1 MLQTGKDMNME
12 LGSHVLENIRANY
25 DEIFSAEK
33 KVADYILKN
42 PENTIRLNVSALAE
56 LSGTSDATVI
66 RLCQHLG
73 YKGFYQM
80 KLQLAHDLGSEQLF
94 SGNIQPKDPD
104 NADDVLKEVVSNIMY
119 AKANV
124 DSGVLKK
131 CVELILG
138 CNTVHLVAAGN
149 SIPTA
154 IDFAF
159 RLGRVGI
166 HTNSSFM
173 PEQQLNGVNLG
184 SDKDVMIGIS
194 HSGSSKQV
202 LQAFE
207 LAKKRNMT
215 TISVTDLTGSP
226 VTKTSDYS
234 ISTGIEFSSVY
245 IFGAASHIY
254 ISAILDILLYFVA
267 RAKKNEAKN
276 GETDN
281 VEYFLS
287 ETKI

>member
-1 MLQTGKDMNME
+1 ME
-12 LGSHVLENIRANY
+12 LGGYVFENIRLNY

-42 PENTIRLNVSALAE
+42 PENTVRLNVSELAE

-66 RLCQHLG
+66 RFCQHLG

-104 NADDVLKEVVSNIMY
+104 NGDDVLKEVATNIMQS
-119 AKANV
+119 KANV
-124 DSGVLKK
+124 DNDVLKK
-131 CVELILG
+131 CIDLILK
-138 CNTVHLVAAGN
+138 CDTVHMIAAGN
-149 SIPTA
+149 SIPSSV
-154 IDFAF
+154 DFAF

-166 HTNSSFM
+166 RTNSSVM

-184 SDKDVMIGIS
+184 SEKDVMIGIS

-215 TISVTDLTGSP
+215 TISITDLPSSP
-226 VTKTSDYS
+226 LAKASDYS
-234 ISTGIEFSSVY
+234 LSTGIEFSSVY

-267 RAKKNEAKN
+267 RAKKNEAQN
-276 GETDN
+276 GEADN

>member
-1 MLQTGKDMNME
+1 ME
-12 LGSHVLENIRANY
+12 FGGHVFENIRANY
-25 DEIFSAEK
+25 EEIFSAEK

-42 PENTIRLNVSALAE
+42 PENTIRLNVSELAE

-104 NADDVLKEVVSNIMY
+104 NGDDVLKEVASNIMH

-124 DSGVLKK
+124 DNEVLKK
-131 CVELILG
+131 CVELILN
-138 CNTVHLVAAGN
+138 CDTVHLVAAGN
-149 SIPTA
+149 SIPSS

-184 SDKDVMIGIS
+184 SDKDIMIGIS

-207 LAKKRNMT
+207 LAKKRNMI
-215 TISVTDLTGSP
+215 TISITDLLGSP
-226 VTKTSDYS
+226 ITKISDYS
-234 ISTGIEFSSVY
+234 LSTGIEFSSVY

-254 ISAILDILLYFVA
+254 ISVILDILLYFVA
-267 RAKKNEAKN
+267 RAKKDEAKN

>member
-1 MLQTGKDMNME
+1 ME
-12 LGSHVLENIRANY
+12 LGNHVLDNIRANY
-25 DEIFSAEK
+25 DEIFSAER

-42 PENTIRLNVSALAE
+42 PEKTIRLNVSALAE

-80 KLQLAHDLGSEQLF
+80 KLQLAHDLGSEQFF
-94 SGNIQPKDPD
+94 SGNIQPKNPD
-104 NADDVLKEVVSNIMY
+104 NADDVIKEIVSNIMH

-124 DSGVLKK
+124 DSEVIKK

-166 HTNSSFM
+166 YTHSSFM
-173 PEQQLNGVNLG
+173 PE
-184 SDKDVMIGIS
+184 
-194 HSGSSKQV
+194 
-202 LQAFE
+202 
-207 LAKKRNMT
+207 
-215 TISVTDLTGSP
+215 
-226 VTKTSDYS
+226 
-234 ISTGIEFSSVY
+234 
-245 IFGAASHIY
+245 
-254 ISAILDILLYFVA
+254 
-267 RAKKNEAKN
+267 
-276 GETDN
+276 
-281 VEYFLS
+281 
-287 ETKI
+287 